1 MEARRNALPLLR
13 FSCSECGYG
22 ASSRSEPVRCPM
34 CGSEGSWVEEGW
46 KPFADLGHDL
56 IGAAHRAEVDADSP
70 LRRDAEEPSVA
81 RGVPLS

>member
-1 MEARRNALPLLR
+1 
-13 FSCSECGYG
+13 
-22 ASSRSEPVRCPM
+22 M

-56 IGAAHRAEVDADSP
+56 LAAAHLAEADSDLP

-81 RGVPLS
+81 APVLPRS